1 MKLVVLD
8 GKTINPGDNPWTPL
22 ESFGTLEVYDR
33 TAEDQ
38 IVSRCA
44 DAAIVLTNKV
54 PFTEATLEQL
64 PNLKFIAVTAT
75 GYNVVDTVAAG
86 KCGVVVSNVP
96 EYSTLS
102 VAQHVFAMLLSFLHR
117 PAEHHQAV
125 IDGQWQAIGDFSFT
139 LAPIHELAGKTLGI
153 VGLGRTGRATA
164 AIAAAFGMRAVA
176 SSRRQINPLPNEG
189 FEWLSVEQLFDQADV
204 VSIHCPQTDETK
216 GFINAKL
223 LSKMKSSSILINTAR
238 GGLVDEQALADTLN
252 AGGIAGA
259 LLDVCSTEPIGA
271 DNPLLGA
278 KNCVITP
285 HIAWATVAARQRLMQ
300 TTAEN
305 VEAFLKGQPLNVVS

>member
-8 GKTINPGDNPWTPL
+8 GKTLNPGDNPWTPL
-22 ESFGTLEVYDR
+22 ESFGVLEVYDR
-33 TAEDQ
+33 TAGDQ

-44 DAAIVLTNKV
+44 DAEIVLTNKV
-54 PFTEATLEQL
+54 PFTAATLEQL

-125 IDGQWQAIGDFSFT
+125 VAGQWQAIGDFSFT
-139 LAPIHELAGKTLGI
+139 LAPIHELAGKTIGI

-164 AIAAAFGMRAVA
+164 ALAAAFGMRVVA
-176 SSRRQINPLPNEG
+176 SSRRQINPLLDEG
-189 FEWLSVEQLFDQADV
+189 FEWLSVEQLFEQADV
-204 VSIHCPQTDETK
+204 VSIHCPQTDENK
-216 GFINAKL
+216 GFIDAKL
-223 LSKMKSSSILINTAR
+223 LSRMKSSSILINTAR
-238 GGLVDEQALADTLN
+238 GGLVDERALADTLN

-271 DNPLLGA
+271 DNPLLDA

>member
-300 TTAEN
+300 TTADN
-305 VEAFLKGQPLNVVS
+305 VAAFLKGQPQNVVS

>member
-8 GKTINPGDNPWTPL
+8 GKTVNPGDNPWTPL
-22 ESFGTLEVYDR
+22 ESFGALEIYDR

-75 GYNVVDTVAAG
+75 GYNVVDTVAAS
-86 KCGVVVSNVP
+86 KYGVVVSNVP

-102 VAQHVFAMLLSFLHR
+102 VAQHVFAMLLSYLHR
-117 PAEHHQAV
+117 PAEHHQAIV
-125 IDGQWQAIGDFSFT
+125 AGQWQASGDFSFT
-139 LAPIHELAGKTLGI
+139 LAPIHELAGKTMGI

-164 AIAAAFGMRAVA
+164 AIAAAFGMRVVA
-176 SSRRQINPLPNEG
+176 SSRRQINPLPAEG
-189 FEWLSVEQLFDQADV
+189 FEWLSVEQLFEQADV
-204 VSIHCPQTDETK
+204 ISIHCPQTDQTK
-216 GFINAKL
+216 GFIDTKL
-223 LSKMKSSSILINTAR
+223 LSRMKSSSILINTAR
-238 GGLVDEQALADTLN
+238 GGLVDERALADTLN

-259 LLDVCSTEPIGA
+259 LLDVCSTEPIGT

-285 HIAWATVAARQRLMQ
+285 HIAWATVAARLRLMQ
-300 TTAEN
+300 TTADN
-305 VEAFLKGQPLNVVS
+305 VAAFLKGQPQNVVS

>member
-8 GKTINPGDNPWTPL
+8 GKTLNPGDNPWTPL
-22 ESFGTLEVYDR
+22 EPLGVLEVYDR
-33 TAEDQ
+33 TADDQ

-44 DAAIVLTNKV
+44 DATIVLTNKV
-54 PFTEATLEQL
+54 PFTAVTLEQL
-64 PNLKFIAVTAT
+64 PNLKLIAVTAT
-75 GYNVVDTVAAG
+75 GYNVVDTVAAS

-125 IDGQWQAIGDFSFT
+125 VAGQWQAIGDFSFT
-139 LAPIHELAGKTLGI
+139 LAPIHELAGKTIGI

-164 AIAAAFGMRAVA
+164 AIAVAFGMRVVA
-176 SSRRQINPLPNEG
+176 SSRRQINPLSDEG
-189 FEWLSVEQLFDQADV
+189 FEWLSVEQLFEQADV
-204 VSIHCPQTDETK
+204 VSIHCPQTDQTK
-216 GFINAKL
+216 GFVDAKL
-223 LSKMKSSSILINTAR
+223 LSRMKSSSILINTAR

-259 LLDVCSTEPIGA
+259 LLDVCSSEPIGV
-271 DNPLLGA
+271 DNPLLSA

-305 VEAFLKGQPLNVVS
+305 VEAFLKGQPQNVVS

>member
-1 MKLVVLD
+1 M
-8 GKTINPGDNPWTPL
+8 

-117 PAEHHQAV
+117 PAEHHQAI

-259 LLDVCSTEPIGA
+259 LLDVCSTEPIGT

-300 TTAEN
+300 TTADN
-305 VEAFLKGQPLNVVS
+305 VAAFLKGQPQNVVS

>member
-8 GKTINPGDNPWTPL
+8 GKTLNPGDNPWTPL
-22 ESFGTLEVYDR
+22 ESFGVLEVYDR
-33 TAEDQ
+33 TAGDQ

-44 DAAIVLTNKV
+44 DAEIVLTNKV
-54 PFTEATLEQL
+54 PFTAATLEQL

-125 IDGQWQAIGDFSFT
+125 VAGQWQAIGDFSFT
-139 LAPIHELAGKTLGI
+139 LAPIHELAGKTIGI

-164 AIAAAFGMRAVA
+164 ALAAAFGMRVVA
-176 SSRRQINPLPNEG
+176 CSRRQINPLLDEG
-189 FEWLSVEQLFDQADV
+189 FEWLSVEQLFEQADV
-204 VSIHCPQTDETK
+204 VSIHCPQTDENK
-216 GFINAKL
+216 GFIDAKL
-223 LSKMKSSSILINTAR
+223 LSRMKSSSILINTAR

-252 AGGIAGA
+252 AGEIAGA

-271 DNPLLGA
+271 DNPLLDA

>member
-8 GKTINPGDNPWTPL
+8 GKTLNPGDNPWTPL
-22 ESFGTLEVYDR
+22 ESFGVLEVYDR
-33 TAEDQ
+33 TAGDQ

-44 DAAIVLTNKV
+44 DAEIVLTNKV
-54 PFTEATLEQL
+54 PFTAATLEQL

-125 IDGQWQAIGDFSFT
+125 VAGQWQAIGDFSFT
-139 LAPIHELAGKTLGI
+139 LAPIHELAGKTIGI

-164 AIAAAFGMRAVA
+164 ALAAAFGMRVVA
-176 SSRRQINPLPNEG
+176 SSRRQINPLLDEG
-189 FEWLSVEQLFDQADV
+189 FEWLSVEQLFEQADV
-204 VSIHCPQTDETK
+204 VSIHCPQTDENK
-216 GFINAKL
+216 GFIDAKL
-223 LSKMKSSSILINTAR
+223 LSRMKSSSILINTAR

-252 AGGIAGA
+252 AGEIAGA
-259 LLDVCSTEPIGA
+259 LLDVCSTEPIGT
-271 DNPLLGA
+271 DNPLLDA

>member
-44 DAAIVLTNKV
+44 DAAIVLTNKI

-117 PAEHHQAV
+117 PAEHHQAI

-259 LLDVCSTEPIGA
+259 LLDVCSTEPIGT

-300 TTAEN
+300 TTADN
-305 VEAFLKGQPLNVVS
+305 VAAFLKGQPQNVVG

>member
-8 GKTINPGDNPWTPL
+8 GKTLNPGDNPWTPL
-22 ESFGTLEVYDR
+22 ESFGALEVYDR
-33 TAEDQ
+33 TADDQ

-44 DAAIVLTNKV
+44 DATIVLTNKV
-54 PFTEATLEQL
+54 PFTAATLEQL

-75 GYNVVDTVAAG
+75 GYNVVDTVAAS
-86 KCGVVVSNVP
+86 KYGVVVSNVP

-125 IDGQWQAIGDFSFT
+125 VAGQWQAIGDFSFT
-139 LAPIHELAGKTLGI
+139 LAPIHELAGKTIGI

-164 AIAAAFGMRAVA
+164 AIAAAFGMRVVA
-176 SSRRQINPLPNEG
+176 NSRRQINPLPG
-189 FEWLSVEQLFDQADV
+189 DDFEWLSVEQLFEQADV
-204 VSIHCPQTDETK
+204 VSIHCPQTDESK
-216 GFINAKL
+216 GFIDAKL
-223 LSKMKSSSILINTAR
+223 LSRMKSSSILINTAR

-271 DNPLLGA
+271 DNPLLSA
-278 KNCVITP
+278 RNCVITP

-305 VEAFLKGQPLNVVS
+305 VEAFLKGQPQNVVS

>member
-8 GKTINPGDNPWTPL
+8 GKTLNPGDNPWTPL
-22 ESFGTLEVYDR
+22 ESFGVLEVYDR
-33 TAEDQ
+33 TAGDQ

-44 DAAIVLTNKV
+44 DAEIVLTNKV
-54 PFTEATLEQL
+54 PFTAATLEQL

-125 IDGQWQAIGDFSFT
+125 VAGQWQAIGDFSFT
-139 LAPIHELAGKTLGI
+139 LAPIHELAGKTIGI

-164 AIAAAFGMRAVA
+164 AIAPRLGCEWSPVVA
-176 SSRRQINPLPNEG
+176 DKSTRCWMKVSNGYRWSNYLSRPM
-189 FEWLSVEQLFDQADV
+189 W
-204 VSIHCPQTDETK
+204 
-216 GFINAKL
+216 
-223 LSKMKSSSILINTAR
+223 
-238 GGLVDEQALADTLN
+238 
-252 AGGIAGA
+252 
-259 LLDVCSTEPIGA
+259 
-271 DNPLLGA
+271 
-278 KNCVITP
+278 
-285 HIAWATVAARQRLMQ
+285 
-300 TTAEN
+300 
-305 VEAFLKGQPLNVVS
+305 

>member
-117 PAEHHQAV
+117 PAEHHQAI

-271 DNPLLGA
+271 DNPLLDA

-300 TTAEN
+300 TTADN
-305 VEAFLKGQPLNVVS
+305 VAAFLKGQPQNVVS

>member
-8 GKTINPGDNPWTPL
+8 GKTLNPGDNPWTPL
-22 ESFGTLEVYDR
+22 ESFGVLEVYDR
-33 TAEDQ
+33 TAGDQ
-38 IVSRCA
+38 IVPRCA

-54 PFTEATLEQL
+54 PFTAATLEQL

-75 GYNVVDTVAAG
+75 GHNVVDTVAAS
-86 KCGVVVSNVP
+86 KYGVVVSNVP

-117 PAEHHQAV
+117 PAQHHQAV
-125 IDGQWQAIGDFSFT
+125 VAGQWQAIGDFSFT
-139 LAPIHELAGKTLGI
+139 LAPIHELAGKTIGI

-164 AIAAAFGMRAVA
+164 ALAAAFGMRVVA
-176 SSRRQINPLPNEG
+176 CSRRQINPLSAKG
-189 FEWLSVEQLFDQADV
+189 FEWLSVEQLFEQADV

-216 GFINAKL
+216 GFIDAKL
-223 LSKMKSSSILINTAR
+223 LSRMKSSSILINTAR
-238 GGLVDEQALADTLN
+238 GGLVDERALADTLN

-271 DNPLLGA
+271 DNPLLDA

-305 VEAFLKGQPLNVVS
+305 VEAFLKGQPQNVVS

>member
-117 PAEHHQAV
+117 PAEHHQAI

-176 SSRRQINPLPNEG
+176 RSRRQINP
-189 FEWLSVEQLFDQADV
+189 
-204 VSIHCPQTDETK
+204 
-216 GFINAKL
+216 
-223 LSKMKSSSILINTAR
+223 
-238 GGLVDEQALADTLN
+238 
-252 AGGIAGA
+252 
-259 LLDVCSTEPIGA
+259 
-271 DNPLLGA
+271 
-278 KNCVITP
+278 
-285 HIAWATVAARQRLMQ
+285 
-300 TTAEN
+300 
-305 VEAFLKGQPLNVVS
+305 

>member
-117 PAEHHQAV
+117 PAEHHQAI

-259 LLDVCSTEPIGA
+259 LLDVCSTEPIGT

-300 TTAEN
+300 TTADN
-305 VEAFLKGQPLNVVS
+305 VAAFLKGQPQNVVS

>member
-8 GKTINPGDNPWTPL
+8 GKTLNPGDNPWTPL
-22 ESFGTLEVYDR
+22 ESFGVLEVYDR
-33 TAEDQ
+33 TAGDQ

-44 DAAIVLTNKV
+44 DAEIVLTNKV
-54 PFTEATLEQL
+54 PFTAATLEQL

-125 IDGQWQAIGDFSFT
+125 VAGQWQAIGDFSFT
-139 LAPIHELAGKTLGI
+139 LAPIHELAGKTIGI

-164 AIAAAFGMRAVA
+164 AIAAAFGMRVVA
-176 SSRRQINPLPNEG
+176 SSRRQINPLLDEG
-189 FEWLSVEQLFDQADV
+189 FEWLSVEQLFEQADV
-204 VSIHCPQTDETK
+204 VSIHCPQTDENK
-216 GFINAKL
+216 GFIDAKL
-223 LSKMKSSSILINTAR
+223 LSRMKSSSILINTAR
-238 GGLVDEQALADTLN
+238 GGLVDERALADTLN
-252 AGGIAGA
+252 AGEIAGA
-259 LLDVCSTEPIGA
+259 LLDVCSTEPIGT
-271 DNPLLGA
+271 DNPLLDA

>member
-8 GKTINPGDNPWTPL
+8 GKTLNPGDNPWTPL
-22 ESFGTLEVYDR
+22 ESFGGLEVYDR
-33 TAEDQ
+33 TPADQ

-44 DAAIVLTNKV
+44 DAEIVLTNKV
-54 PFTEATLEQL
+54 PFTAATLKQL

-75 GYNVVDTVAAG
+75 GYNVVDAVAAG
-86 KCGVVVSNVP
+86 KRGVVVSNVP

-117 PAEHHQAV
+117 PAQHHQAV
-125 IDGQWQAIGDFSFT
+125 VAGQWQAIGDFSFT
-139 LAPIHELAGKTLGI
+139 LAPIHELAGKTIGI

-164 AIAAAFGMRAVA
+164 AIAAAFGMRVVA
-176 SSRRQINPLPNEG
+176 SSRRQINPLSNED
-189 FEWLSVEQLFDQADV
+189 FEWLSVEQLFEQTDV
-204 VSIHCPQTDETK
+204 VSIHCPQTDETQ
-216 GFINAKL
+216 GFIDAKL
-223 LSKMKSSSILINTAR
+223 LARMKSSSILINTAR

-305 VEAFLKGQPLNVVS
+305 VTAFLKGQPQNVVN

>member
-117 PAEHHQAV
+117 PAEHHQAI

-259 LLDVCSTEPIGA
+259 LLDVCSTEPIGT

-300 TTAEN
+300 TTADN
-305 VEAFLKGQPLNVVS
+305 VAAFLKGQPQNVVG

>member
-8 GKTINPGDNPWTPL
+8 GKTLNPGDNPWTPL

-33 TAEDQ
+33 TADDE

-54 PFTEATLEQL
+54 PFTAATLEQL

-75 GYNVVDTVAAG
+75 GHNVVDTVAASR
-86 KCGVVVSNVP
+86 CGVVVSNVP

-117 PAEHHQAV
+117 PAEHHQAIV
-125 IDGQWQAIGDFSFT
+125 AGQWQSIGDFSFT
-139 LAPIHELAGKTLGI
+139 LAPIHELAGKTIGI

-164 AIAAAFGMRAVA
+164 AIAAAFGMRVVA
-176 SSRRQINPLPNEG
+176 SSRRQINPLPNDG
-189 FEWLSVEQLFDQADV
+189 FEWLSVEQLFEQADV
-204 VSIHCPQTDETK
+204 VSLHCPQTEQTK
-216 GFINAKL
+216 GFIDAAL
-223 LSKMKSSSILINTAR
+223 LSRMKSSSIFINTAR
-238 GGLVDEQALADTLN
+238 GGLVNEQALADTLN

-305 VEAFLKGQPLNVVS
+305 VTAFLKGQPQNVVN

>member
-8 GKTINPGDNPWTPL
+8 GKTLNPGDNPWTPL
-22 ESFGTLEVYDR
+22 ESFGVLEVYDR
-33 TAEDQ
+33 TAGDQ

-44 DAAIVLTNKV
+44 DAEIVLTNKV
-54 PFTEATLEQL
+54 PFTAATLEQL

-125 IDGQWQAIGDFSFT
+125 VAGQWQAIGDFSFT
-139 LAPIHELAGKTLGI
+139 LAPIHELAGKTIGI

-164 AIAAAFGMRAVA
+164 AIAAAFGMRVVA
-176 SSRRQINPLPNEG
+176 SSRRQINPLLDEG
-189 FEWLSVEQLFDQADV
+189 FEWLSVEQLFEQADV
-204 VSIHCPQTDETK
+204 VSIHCPQTDENK
-216 GFINAKL
+216 GFIDAKL
-223 LSKMKSSSILINTAR
+223 LSRMKSSSILINTAR

-252 AGGIAGA
+252 AGEIAGA
-259 LLDVCSTEPIGA
+259 LLDVCSTEPIGT
-271 DNPLLGA
+271 DNPLLDA

-285 HIAWATVAARQRLMQ
+285 HIAWATVAARERLMQ

>member
-117 PAEHHQAV
+117 PAEHHQAI

-271 DNPLLGA
+271 DNPLLDA

-305 VEAFLKGQPLNVVS
+305 VEAFLKGQPQNVVS

>member
-117 PAEHHQAV
+117 PAEHHQAI

-300 TTAEN
+300 TTADN
-305 VEAFLKGQPLNVVS
+305 VAAFLKGQPQNVVG

>member
-117 PAEHHQAV
+117 PAEHHQAI

-259 LLDVCSTEPIGA
+259 LLDVCSTEPIGT

-300 TTAEN
+300 TTADN
-305 VEAFLKGQPLNVVS
+305 VAAFLKGLPQNVVS